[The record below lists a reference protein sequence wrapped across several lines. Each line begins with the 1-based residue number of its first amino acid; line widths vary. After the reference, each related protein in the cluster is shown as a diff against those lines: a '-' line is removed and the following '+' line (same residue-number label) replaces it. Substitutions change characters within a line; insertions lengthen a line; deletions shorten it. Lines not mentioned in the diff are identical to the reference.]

1 MIVIARER
9 FNKGQRSWARIT
21 TWCPSTG
28 DNRKSDHMM
37 LDDDGFIGTLVL
49 GAFWAL
55 LLSIPALILFII
67 YRVLFGIYRAFASIG
82 EQGREDREAAR
93 QATQIS
99 LDEKRECL
107 QWLGTL
113 NSRSPQVV
121 LDLAEYA
128 MRGDS
133 GLRAAYN
140 RYKAAEKESAIPEI
154 CRLIGNDM
162 GAMMRCLSYPDWPS
176 LDQQVELMCS
186 FRYATRTGNFEKKE
200 SVQNNAKSDLLSQ
213 KEFKAYPILMLMEI
227 GHPDAQYLAQM
238 YGTLARHVAGLPASI
253 EWKIKRERIL
263 RDLLAFCSKADA
275 SGGNSA
281 SSVDEPGESHC
292 EECTESWQVLELT
305 EGASVTEVKASYRDL
320 AMVWHPDRF
329 GTETLQRKAEVKMK
343 ELNRA
348 YAHLTEHCS

>member
-1 MIVIARER
+1 
-9 FNKGQRSWARIT
+9 
-21 TWCPSTG
+21 
-28 DNRKSDHMM
+28 M
-37 LDDDGFIGTLVL
+37 LDDDGFIGTLVR

-55 LLSIPALILFII
+55 LLII
-67 YRVLFGIYRAFASIG
+67 ICFLFGIYRFL
-82 EQGREDREAAR
+82 REERETTR
-93 QATQIS
+93 QATENALEQERRRRE
-99 LDEKRECL
+99 EKTECL
-107 QWLGTL
+107 KWLRSSK
-113 NSRSPQVV
+113 SRCPQVV

-128 MRGDS
+128 VRSDS
-133 GLRAAYN
+133 GLMVAYN
-140 RYKAAEKESAIPEI
+140 RYKPAEKGSAVPEI

-305 EGASVTEVKASYRDL
+305 EGASVMEVKASYRDL